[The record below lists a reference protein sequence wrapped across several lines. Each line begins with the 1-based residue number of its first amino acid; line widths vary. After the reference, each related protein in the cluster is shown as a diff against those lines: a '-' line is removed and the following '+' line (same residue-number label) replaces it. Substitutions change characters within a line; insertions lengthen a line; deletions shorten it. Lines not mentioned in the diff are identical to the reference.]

1 MSVRKTRNF
10 QQMVLKTMELLI
22 FCYSCKYTDWSINS
36 TKWKTIS
43 SGALSSTRKWGQFL
57 KTLSQKLL
65 KLLFSMRMG
74 MLWQVQ
80 KATGSWKYLSVD
92 LQYLMF
98 NAILKHNIKPTSCF
112 QDTSSYRITGHA
124 RRFWVYWKKMSEY
137 LYIYL
142 IAWSHQTNYH
152 SKQSS
157 GQRNTK
163 LWKLD

>member
-1 MSVRKTRNF
+1 MRTVSENTTSKNAKTSFFYGN
-10 QQMVLKTMELLI
+10 EH
-22 FCYSCKYTDWSINS
+22 
-36 TKWKTIS
+36 
-43 SGALSSTRKWGQFL
+43 ALASP
-57 KTLSQKLL
+57 
-65 KLLFSMRMG
+65 
-74 MLWQVQ
+74 